1 MSVPAGLANGLPVG
15 MHLVA
20 SDFAESRL
28 LNVAHQFQ
36 LNTDWHRL
44 RATPSRRV
52 TDMEWEAV
60 IGLEVHV
67 SLSTNTKLFSGTA
80 SIFGAEPNTEA
91 NIFDLAMPGTLPV
104 LKKRHCGWPSN
115 LAWQSMRNR
124 KAVSIRPKK
133 LFLSGFAQRLSG
145 HPTQLPHSRQRLTD
159 HHTGRRQR
167 KADRRH
173 PSAHRREC
181 RQVPA

>member
-1 MSVPAGLANGLPVG
+1 

-44 RATPSRRV
+44 RATAFEEV

-67 SLSTNTKLFSGTA
+67 SLSTT
-80 SIFGAEPNTEA
+80 PNCFQELHPSLALSRTLS
-91 NIFDLAMPGTLPV
+91 NIFDLAMPGT
-104 LKKRHCGWPSN
+104 C
-115 LAWQSMRNR
+115 LA
-124 KAVSIRPKK
+124 
-133 LFLSGFAQRLSG
+133 
-145 HPTQLPHSRQRLTD
+145 
-159 HHTGRRQR
+159 
-167 KADRRH
+167 
-173 PSAHRREC
+173 E
-181 RQVPA
+181 

>member
-1 MSVPAGLANGLPVG
+1 MVGTYALSAGYCDAYYRKAQKIRRLIKQDFNAAFEQVDIIIGPTSPHAAFTLGPRQIRSPCIWNIYTSMNLCGIARYVRARRFGGLPVG

-28 LNVAHQFQ
+28 LNVASVQ

-44 RATPSRRV
+44 RATTFEEV

-80 SIFGAEPNTEA
+80 SIFGLSRTLKP
-91 NIFDLAMPGTLPV
+91 IFSI
-104 LKKRHCGWPSN
+104 WP
-115 LAWQSMRNR
+115 
-124 KAVSIRPKK
+124 
-133 LFLSGFAQRLSG
+133 
-145 HPTQLPHSRQRLTD
+145 
-159 HHTGRRQR
+159 
-167 KADRRH
+167 
-173 PSAHRREC
+173 C
-181 RQVPA
+181 RALCLC